1 VLKLFLSLRYLKKR
15 KLVLLCIAA
24 VALTVALLIVVD
36 SLFSGLIYGI
46 NKSFREESGDIF
58 VYSDNKSIQNY
69 PELIKKLDENKE
81 VLAAAPYTVDG
92 GLLWLE
98 SGDVREAYLRG
109 IDPQADEKFFDWKKN
124 LLRQKEASG
133 PADFNV
139 PDYPESRGVWIGVNI
154 IAEPNQRTEK
164 YDLEKIRSFIGKRV
178 VLITKSSELKQK
190 TITLRISDIV
200 FSDTFIGDQAVYLSF
215 QQLYGIQTG
224 KEEPGTARIIGIKLA
239 DNIDP
244 KKAETAIATTV
255 TRFAYERLKWSGTD
269 IARIQLTWRSE
280 SQYLNELKKQLGIL
294 MLIFGVICSVAIL
307 LVFCIFYMIVETKLK
322 DIAIIKSC
330 GAGSSAVA
338 FIFTAFGATVG
349 LTGSAIGIIIGFII
363 TKNINTIEGWIRTIS
378 GIKLWLQSS
387 YILNHIPNT
396 VNWPDV
402 LPIVAAATAGC
413 CLGAIIPAI
422 VAART
427 RPVEI
432 LSYE

>member
-1 VLKLFLSLRYLKKR
+1 M
-15 KLVLLCIAA
+15 AA

-46 NKSFREESGDIF
+46 NKSFREEAGDIF
-58 VYSDNKSIQNY
+58 VYSYDKSI
-69 PELIKKLDENKE
+69 PEYRGLIKKLEELKE
-81 VLAAAPYTVDG
+81 VQGASPYTVDG

-98 SGDVREAYLRG
+98 TGDVREGYLRG
-109 IDPQADEKFFDWKKN
+109 VDPQASEKFFDWKKI
-124 LLRQKEASG
+124 LFRQKDKSG

-139 PDYPESRGVWIGVNI
+139 PDFPDANGVWVGVNI
-154 IAEPNQRTEK
+154 IAEPNQKTEK
-164 YDLEKIRSFIGKRV
+164 YDIEKIRTFIGKRI
-178 VLITKSSELKQK
+178 VLITKSADLKQK

-200 FSDTFIGDQAVYLSF
+200 FSDTFLGDQAVYLPF
-215 QQLYGIQTG
+215 QFLYGIQTG
-224 KEEPGTARIIGIKLA
+224 TEQPGFARIIGIKLSENTNP
-239 DNIDP
+239 DD
-244 KKAETAIATTV
+244 AEKAIATTAIK
-255 TRFAYERLKWSGTD
+255 FATEQLKWNASD
-269 IARIQLTWRSE
+269 VSRIQLTLRSE
-280 SQYLNELKKQLGIL
+280 SQYLKELKKQLGIL
-294 MLIFGVICSVAIL
+294 MLIFGIICSVAVL

-363 TKNINTIEGWIRTIS
+363 TKNINTIEGWIRAVS

-387 YILNHIPNT
+387 YILNYIPNT

-402 LPIVAAATAGC
+402 LPIVAAATGGC
-413 CLGAIIPAI
+413 CLGAIIPSI
-422 VAART
+422 VAAIT